1 MNGIAMLCEAVYRRA
16 NGQGWEVVGIQYAEF
31 FPVFCQLLNSEM
43 GFEQW

>member
-31 FPVFCQLLNSEM
+31 FDGFLAYRGPIVPV
-43 GFEQW
+43 